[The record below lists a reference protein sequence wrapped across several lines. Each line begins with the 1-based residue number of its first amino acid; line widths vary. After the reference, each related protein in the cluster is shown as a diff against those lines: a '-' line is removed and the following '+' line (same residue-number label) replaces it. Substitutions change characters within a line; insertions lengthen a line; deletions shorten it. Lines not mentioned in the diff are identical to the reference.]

1 MIKHIYLVRLA
12 KNDREYSDLENLFSA
27 LGLEPDNDWQGRHN
41 KGVLFRT
48 PQAGIEIGMGGD
60 FPRTDLIFEVED
72 ANTAYE
78 YVQSRG
84 FKIAEEISDRRFG
97 GRMFQVEAAGYKI
110 AVFSYLPERAP
121 QHPKAIE
128 GELDARGKRFGIV
141 VSRFNS
147 FITERL
153 LQGALDALRRAG
165 AKDDSIEILRVP
177 GAYEIPAAARMLA
190 KTGRFDA
197 IVCIG
202 CLIRGE
208 TLHYEVIA
216 NECTRGI
223 GQSAQETGVPHA
235 FGVLTVDNLE
245 QAIDR
250 AGLKAGNKGFEAGL
264 AAVEMASIK
273 RGLTADESPLG
284 SR

>member
-1 MIKHIYLVRLA
+1 MIKNIYLVQLA
-12 KNDREYSDLENLFSA
+12 QDDSGYKELSQLFSV
-27 LGLEPDNDWQGRHN
+27 LGLEPDNEWQGRAN

-48 PQAGIEIGMGGD
+48 PQAGIEIGMGRE
-60 FPRTDLIFEVED
+60 FPNADLMFEVRD

-78 YVQSRG
+78 LVKARG
-84 FKIAEEISDRRFG
+84 FRIAEEISDREFG
-97 GRMFQVEAAGYKI
+97 GRMFVVEAAGHQVGI
-110 AVFSYLPERAP
+110 FSYLPEKAP
-121 QHPKAIE
+121 QHPKPIE
-128 GELDARGKRFGIV
+128 GALDARGKRFGMV

-153 LQGALDALRRAG
+153 MEGALDALRRTG
-165 AKDDSIEILRVP
+165 AKDSDIEIVRVP

-190 KTGRFDA
+190 ETGRMDA
-197 IVCIG
+197 VICIG

-216 NECTRGI
+216 NEVGRGV
-223 GQSAQETGVPHA
+223 GQSAQETGVPHS
-235 FGVLTVDNLE
+235 FGVLTVESLE

-264 AAVEMASIK
+264 AAVEMASVK
-273 RGLTADESPLG
+273 DALERK
-284 SR
+284 

>member
-1 MIKHIYLVRLA
+1 MIQRIYLVRLA
-12 KNDREYSDLENLFSA
+12 KDEGQYENLSKLFSA
-27 LGLEPDNDWQGRHN
+27 LGLEADNEWQGRAN

-48 PQAGIEIGMGGD
+48 PQAAIEVSMGVE
-60 FPRTDLIFEVED
+60 FPCTDLLFEVQD
-72 ANTAYE
+72 ANAAYE
-78 YVQSRG
+78 LVKARG
-84 FKIAEEISDRRFG
+84 FKIAEEISDRDFG
-97 GRMFQVEAAGYKI
+97 GRMFVVEAAGHQVGI
-110 AVFSYLPERAP
+110 FSYLPEKAP

-128 GELDARGKRFGIV
+128 GALDARGKRFGIV

-153 LQGALDALRRAG
+153 MQGALDALRRTG
-165 AKDDSIEILRVP
+165 AKDSDIEIVRVP
-177 GAYEIPAAARMLA
+177 GAYEIPSAARMLA
-190 KTGRFDA
+190 ETRRFDA
-197 IVCIG
+197 VICIG

-216 NECTRGI
+216 NEVGRGV
-223 GQSAQETGVPHA
+223 GQSALETGVPHA

-264 AAVEMASIK
+264 AAVEMARVK
-273 RGLTADESPLG
+273 EAVGRALP
-284 SR
+284 

>member
-1 MIKHIYLVRLA
+1 MIQRIYLVRLA
-12 KNDREYSDLENLFSA
+12 DDEAQYKELADLFSA
-27 LGLEPDNDWQGRHN
+27 LGLEADNEWQGRYN

-48 PQAGIEIGMGGD
+48 PQAAIEVGMGGE
-60 FPRTDLIFEVED
+60 FPRADLIFEVQD

-78 YVQSRG
+78 FVKARG
-84 FKIAEEISDRRFG
+84 FRIAEEISDRKFG
-97 GRMFQVEAAGYKI
+97 GRMFIVEAGAHQVAI
-110 AVFSYLPERAP
+110 FSYLPEKAP
-121 QHPKAIE
+121 RHPKPIE
-128 GELDARGKRFGIV
+128 GALDARGKRFGLI

-153 LQGALDALRRAG
+153 MQGALDALYRTG
-165 AKDDSIEILRVP
+165 AKDDAIEIIRVP
-177 GAYEIPAAARMLA
+177 GAYEIPAAARLLA
-190 KTGRFDA
+190 KSGRVDA
-197 IVCIG
+197 VVCIG

-216 NECTRGI
+216 NEVSRGI

-235 FGVLTVDNLE
+235 FGVLTVDTLE

-264 AAVEMASIK
+264 AAVEMANVK
-273 RGLTADESPLG
+273 GLVSK
-284 SR
+284 

>member
-12 KNDREYSDLENLFSA
+12 NDDNEYAELEQLLSA
-27 LGLEPDNDWQGRHN
+27 FGLEGDNAWEGRHN
-41 KGVLFRT
+41 KGMLFRT
-48 PQAGIEIGMGGD
+48 PQAGIEIGMGGE
-60 FPRTDLIFEVED
+60 FPRTDLIFEVQD

-78 YVQSRG
+78 HAKASG
-84 FKIAEEISDRRFG
+84 LKIAEEITDRKFG
-97 GRMFQVEAAGYKI
+97 GRMFVVEAAGHKI
-110 AVFSYLPERAP
+110 AVFSYLPEKSP
-121 QHPKAIE
+121 QHPKTIE
-128 GELDARGKRFGIV
+128 GALDARGRRFGVV

-153 LQGALDALRRAG
+153 LEGALDALRRCG
-165 AKDDSIEILRVP
+165 ARDNDIDIVRVP
-177 GAYEIPAAARMLA
+177 GAYEIPAGARLLA

-197 IVCIG
+197 VVCIG

-216 NECTRGI
+216 NECSRGI

-235 FGVLTVDNLE
+235 FGVLTVENLE

-264 AAVEMASIK
+264 AAVEMAALK
-273 RGLTADESPLG
+273 QAVTGKT
-284 SR
+284 

>member
-1 MIKHIYLVRLA
+1 MIQRIYLVRLA
-12 KNDREYSDLENLFSA
+12 KDESQYKELSELFSA
-27 LGLEPDNDWQGRHN
+27 LGLEPDNEWQGREN

-48 PQAGIEIGMGGD
+48 PQAGIEIGLGRE
-60 FPRTDLIFEVED
+60 FPDTDLIFEVQD
-72 ANTAYE
+72 ANRAYE
-78 YVQSRG
+78 LVKERG
-84 FKIAEEISDRRFG
+84 FKVADEISDRAFG
-97 GRMFQVEAAGYKI
+97 GRMFVIEVAGHKLGI
-110 AVFSYLPERAP
+110 FSYLPERAP
-121 QHPKAIE
+121 QHPKAVE
-128 GELDARGKRFGIV
+128 GEIDARGKKFGVV

-153 LQGALDALRRAG
+153 LQGALDALHRTG
-165 AKDDSIEILRVP
+165 AKDSDIEVVRVP
-177 GAYEIPAAARMLA
+177 GAYEIPSAARMLA
-190 KTGRFDA
+190 ETRRYAA

-208 TLHYEVIA
+208 TYHYEAIA
-216 NECTRGI
+216 NEVSRGI

-264 AAVEMASIK
+264 AAVEMANVK
-273 RGLTADESPLG
+273 VAVNAQH
-284 SR
+284 

>member
-1 MIKHIYLVRLA
+1 MLKHIYLVRLA
-12 KNDREYSDLENLFSA
+12 KDEAQFSELQRLFTA
-27 LGLEPDNDWQGRHN
+27 LGLESDNAWQGRYN

-48 PQAGIEIGMGGD
+48 PRAGIELGMGGE
-60 FPRTDLIFEVED
+60 FPRADLIFEVQD
-72 ANTAYE
+72 ADTAFDYIKRE
-78 YVQSRG
+78 G
-84 FKIAEEISDRRFG
+84 FTIAEEICDRKFG
-97 GRMFQVEAAGYKI
+97 GRMFTVEAAGHLV
-110 AVFSYLPERAP
+110 AVFSYLPEKAP
-121 QHPKAIE
+121 QNPKVTE
-128 GELDARGKRFGIV
+128 GALDARGKRFGIV

-153 LQGALDALRRAG
+153 LEGALDALRRSG
-165 AKDDSIEILRVP
+165 AKDDDLEILRVP

-190 KTGRFDA
+190 QTSRFDA
-197 IVCIG
+197 VVCIG

-223 GQSAQETGVPHA
+223 GQSAQDTGVPHA

-264 AAVEMASIK
+264 AAIEMASLRK
-273 RGLTADESPLG
+273 SVAGQ
-284 SR
+284 

>member
-1 MIKHIYLVRLA
+1 MIQRIYLVRLA
-12 KNDREYSDLENLFSA
+12 KDESQFQQLSGLFSA
-27 LGLEPDNDWQGRHN
+27 LGLDPDNEWQGRAN
-41 KGVLFRT
+41 KGILFRT
-48 PQAGIEIGMGGD
+48 PQAGIEVGMGAE
-60 FPRTDLIFEVED
+60 FPATDLIFEVQD

-78 YVQSRG
+78 LVKARG
-84 FKIAEEISDRRFG
+84 FNIVEDISDRDFG
-97 GRMFQVEAAGYKI
+97 GRMFTVEVSGHQVGI
-110 AVFSYLPERAP
+110 FSYLPERKPRAS
-121 QHPKAIE
+121 KIIE
-128 GELDARGKRFGIV
+128 GTLDARGKRFGIV

-153 LQGALDALRRAG
+153 LEGALDALHRVG
-165 AKDDSIEILRVP
+165 AKDDAIEIVRVP
-177 GAYEIPAAARMLA
+177 GAYEIPSAARIMA
-190 KTGRFDA
+190 ETHRFDA
-197 IVCIG
+197 IACIG

-216 NECTRGI
+216 NEVSRGI

-264 AAVEMASIK
+264 AAVEMASVK
-273 RGLTADESPLG
+273 QVLVK
-284 SR
+284 

>member
-1 MIKHIYLVRLA
+1 V
-12 KNDREYSDLENLFSA
+12 A
-27 LGLEPDNDWQGRHN
+27 L
-41 KGVLFRT
+41 
-48 PQAGIEIGMGGD
+48 
-60 FPRTDLIFEVED
+60 
-72 ANTAYE
+72 
-78 YVQSRG
+78 
-84 FKIAEEISDRRFG
+84 
-97 GRMFQVEAAGYKI
+97 
-110 AVFSYLPERAP
+110 FSYLPEKSP

-128 GELDARGKRFGIV
+128 GAMDSRGKRFGIV

-153 LQGALDALRRAG
+153 LDGALDALHRTG
-165 AKDDSIEILRVP
+165 AKDADIEILRVP
-177 GAYEIPAAARMLA
+177 GAYEIPAAARLLA

-197 IVCIG
+197 IICIG

-216 NECTRGI
+216 NECSRGI

-235 FGVLTVDNLE
+235 FGVLTVENLE

-264 AAVEMASIK
+264 AAVEMASVREAVSGRPAGDDVK
-273 RGLTADESPLG
+273 TRNT
-284 SR
+284 